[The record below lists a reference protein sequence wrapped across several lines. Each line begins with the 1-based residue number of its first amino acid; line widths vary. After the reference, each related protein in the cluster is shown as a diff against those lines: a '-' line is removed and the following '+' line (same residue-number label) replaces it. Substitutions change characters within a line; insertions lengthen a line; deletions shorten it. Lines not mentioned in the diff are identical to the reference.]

1 MDDTY
6 QINVAKTEFREAY
19 NRVDVSQLLS
29 VFEDE
34 GFTDMSEGHPNL
46 YGLGAREELRERSTE
61 LFRKYSVR
69 LAVIINDI
77 VVLGDTAYD
86 FGWHEFALEPKSGEE
101 MVRTR
106 QRYFIV
112 WKMSTSG
119 ERKISM
125 FMNNNDVCEELA
137 GRVSHWFVSEEQA
150 AESNKPDTAVKIVAD
165 AASNRYLSIIL
176 L

>member
-19 NRVDVSQLLS
+19 NRGDVSQLLS

-46 YGLGAREELRERSTE
+46 YGLGAREELRERSSE
-61 LFRKYSVR
+61 LFREYWVK

-86 FGWHEFALEPKSGEE
+86 FGWHEFTLEPKNGGET
-101 MVRTR
+101 VRTR
-106 QRYFIV
+106 QRYLEL
-112 WKMSTSG
+112 WKKNSSG
-119 ERKISM
+119 QWKISI
-125 FMNNNDVCEELA
+125 FMNNDDVREELA
-137 GRVSHWFVSEEQA
+137 GCVSHWFLSEEQA
-150 AESNKPDTAVKIVAD
+150 GESN
-165 AASNRYLSIIL
+165 
-176 L
+176 